1 MNLFY
6 HILIVLRIIEKTST
20 LASRQQRFE
29 VIEVLME
36 ERSKDLLVPKR
47 LHVILLNDTEC
58 FSDSTEDHWSVG
70 VKLEGFHLFLIIQV
84 LASLCEPVILPS
96 TPLLEMP
103 VLQILPR
110 QFEFTQ

>member
-1 MNLFY
+1 
-6 HILIVLRIIEKTST
+6 
-20 LASRQQRFE
+20 
-29 VIEVLME
+29 ME

-47 LHVILLNDTEC
+47 LHVVLLNDTKC
-58 FSDSTEDHWSVG
+58 FSDSTEDHWSIG